1 MSTVRTDEFRK
12 DAVRIALT
20 SGLSRRQVADDLG
33 VGLSTLNKWVNAQRD
48 TDVVSPEDRELAREN
63 ERLRREIRIL
73 KEERDIPKKSHPVL
87 RESKAVRFRFVEE
100 QRGAFPVDRLCRV
113 MNVSPRGLRAF
124 RSRPASRRQRM
135 DMVVLAHIKEQ
146 SRLSL
151 GSYGRPRMTEELKE
165 VGIDVGHRRVGRL
178 MRENGIVVER
188 TRKFKATTDS
198 DHTFNLAPNLL
209 DRDFTADRPNQ
220 KWAGDISYIWTREDW
235 MYLAVILDLHS
246 RRVIG
251 WAVSNR
257 MKRDLAIR
265 ALKMAIALRSP
276 PRGCIFHS
284 DRGSQ
289 YCSHDYQKVLRE
301 HGLQASMSG
310 KGNCYVNAAAETF
323 FKTIKAELIWRRTW
337 ETRRQAETAI
347 FQYING
353 FYNPRRRRSALGGK
367 SPLAFERQVA

>member
-1 MSTVRTDEFRK
+1 M
-12 DAVRIALT
+12 
-20 SGLSRRQVADDLG
+20 
-33 VGLSTLNKWVNAQRD
+33 
-48 TDVVSPEDRELAREN
+48 
-63 ERLRREIRIL
+63 
-73 KEERDIPKKSHPVL
+73 
-87 RESKAVRFRFVEE
+87 RFRFVEE
-100 QRGAFPVDRLCRV
+100 HRGSFATDRLCQV

-124 RSRPASRRQRM
+124 RSRPASRRQHT

-165 VGIDVGHRRVGRL
+165 VGVDVGHRRVGRL

-198 DHTFNLAPNLL
+198 DHTFNIAPNLL

-220 KWAGDISYIWTREDW
+220 KWAGDISYIWTREGW
-235 MYLAVILDLHS
+235 LYLALAIVLGPMADNGSLLDLHS

-265 ALKMAIALRSP
+265 ALRMAIALRSP

-289 YCSHDYQKVLRE
+289 Y
-301 HGLQASMSG
+301 
-310 KGNCYVNAAAETF
+310 
-323 FKTIKAELIWRRTW
+323 
-337 ETRRQAETAI
+337 
-347 FQYING
+347 
-353 FYNPRRRRSALGGK
+353 
-367 SPLAFERQVA
+367 